1 MKKILL
7 LSAMCLLFLSVSAQ
21 MLQFVDLGLP
31 SGTLWK
37 STNEPG
43 FYTYDEALKSFG
55 NSLPTKAQLD
65 ELKDYCEWIWE
76 GRGFKVVGPNGS
88 FVFLPASGFRNCED
102 IEEEVGKC
110 GYYWSSTPTNS
121 FDAWNITFKSDA
133 VNMYDDERC
142 NGQSVR
148 LVQ

>member
-7 LSAMCLLFLSVSAQ
+7 LSAMCLMSIALSAQ
-21 MLQFVDLGLP
+21 KFVDLGLP
-31 SGTLWK
+31 SGTHWK
-37 STNEPG
+37 TTNELG
-43 FYTYDEALKSFG
+43 FYTYDDAVSKFG
-55 NSLPTKAQLD
+55 KNLPTKAQFD
-65 ELKDYCEWIWE
+65 ELKEYCEWIWV

-88 FVFLPASGFRNCED
+88 FIFLPASGFRNCED
-102 IEEEVGKC
+102 GEEEVGKC

-133 VNMYDDERC
+133 VNIYDDERC

-148 LVQ
+148 LVQD